1 MRVGLCNIKVAA
13 NKGYQKGIEDVV
25 QKFKKNPMSFVSIC
39 FARFLVSEA
48 RRLKPGN
55 VCDLQGFKVRQRHT
69 TEKICDRCTLK
80 SWEISCSDMVS
91 KRLNLIK

>member
-1 MRVGLCNIKVAA
+1 MRVGLSNVKVAA

-25 QKFKKNPMSFVSIC
+25 QKFKKNLMSFVGIR
-39 FARFLVSEA
+39 FTRFLVSEA

-69 TEKICDRCTLK
+69 KE
-80 SWEISCSDMVS
+80 EI
-91 KRLNLIK
+91 